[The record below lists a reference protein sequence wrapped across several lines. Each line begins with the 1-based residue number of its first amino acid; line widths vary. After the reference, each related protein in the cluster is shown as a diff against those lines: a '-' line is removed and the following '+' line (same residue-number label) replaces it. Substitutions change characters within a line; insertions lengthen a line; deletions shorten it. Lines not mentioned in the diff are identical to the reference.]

1 MLGRRQIELLFG
13 SPRRL
18 PDDRG
23 IVYNSVRK
31 PNSRGTRNP
40 ILGGVQCRGKQL
52 DEFFVSFISSRSPCC
67 WRRRQWRA
75 GDTELRWKFK
85 AGDKT
90 HYAMK
95 TDVTQDTKAGGMPFQ
110 VKILQTMDMT
120 WDVAEVADDG
130 TATLNQ
136 TIDRVRMEMTL
147 PQAGAPQIKY
157 DSQAK
162 EKAPGT
168 EMLSKIFDVIVGKAF
183 VMKVTSLGKVLEMQ
197 APDGVLQAF
206 KNMPAGQGG
215 MFSED
220 GLKQMISQ
228 SMLPLPEEA
237 VAVGTTWEKSAEMQ
251 APPFGKQVTV
261 TQYKFAGD
269 GELNGKKV
277 DKIDV
282 TMDIKL
288 EAGDDPNTKFKLKDN
303 KAGGEIQWDN
313 SAGQPAQSR
322 IDSKMS
328 FEITANSM
336 TIEQTV
342 TTNSLMTRVPTG
354 DAREL

>member
-1 MLGRRQIELLFG
+1 MSRQATRRILRALCFLAIPLLLA
-13 SPRRL
+13 SA
-18 PDDRG
+18 
-23 IVYNSVRK
+23 S
-31 PNSRGTRNP
+31 TA
-40 ILGGVQCRGKQL
+40 
-52 DEFFVSFISSRSPCC
+52 
-67 WRRRQWRA
+67 RA
-75 GDTELRWKFK
+75 DTELRWKFK

-110 VKILQTMDMT
+110 VKIMQTMDMT

-168 EMLSKIFDVIVGKAF
+168 EMLSKVFDVIVGKPF

-197 APDGVLQAF
+197 APDGVVQAF

-269 GELNGKKV
+269 GEVNGKKV

-303 KAGGEIQWDN
+303 KAGGEIHWDN

-342 TTNSLMTRVPTG
+342 TTNSVMTRVATG